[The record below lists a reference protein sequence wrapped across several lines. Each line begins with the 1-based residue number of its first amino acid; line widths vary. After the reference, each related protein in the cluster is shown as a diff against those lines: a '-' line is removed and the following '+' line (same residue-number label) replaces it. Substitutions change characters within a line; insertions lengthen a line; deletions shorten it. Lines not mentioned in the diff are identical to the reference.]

1 MNSIR
6 LHDPLWLLLLTP
18 LVALVLYDIT
28 RRNRSAVLYSSVQ
41 VLKTLP
47 RTLAQR
53 IKATL
58 PWMRF
63 IGLGLV
69 VVALARPQ
77 AGQEEFRIRTEGIAI
92 QMVCDRSGSM
102 QAMDFEDEDG
112 QPADRLS
119 AVKRVFRDFV
129 AGKGALPG
137 RPDDLIGLVSFG
149 GYAEGVCPLTLDH
162 GALLEILESVEVP
175 EPVVDARGR
184 VINEQL
190 LQEEMATAIGDALA
204 LGTARVKEAKAKSR
218 VLILLSDGENNF
230 GVIDPLEAAA
240 AAKTFGIKVY
250 TIGIGSTGLA
260 PFPEQDP
267 FGRVVLRQRPVKL
280 DEALLKSIADET
292 GGKYFNARD
301 TESLEEVYA
310 EIDALEKTETEG
322 RLYTE
327 YSELFVYFLF
337 AGLGLIVFQM
347 MLSTTRFRSLP

>member
-1 MNSIR
+1 MNSFR
-6 LHDPLWLLLLTP
+6 LLDPLWLLLLVP
-18 LVALVLYDIT
+18 VVALVFFDIT
-28 RRNRSAVLYSSVQ
+28 RRNGRAVLYSSVQ

-47 RTLAQR
+47 RTFAQR
-53 IKATL
+53 IKSTL

-63 IGLGLV
+63 VGLALV
-69 VVALARPQ
+69 VAALARPQ

-102 QAMDFEDEDG
+102 QAMDFEDDDG
-112 QPADRLS
+112 QPADRLT
-119 AVKRVFRDFV
+119 AVKQVFRDFV
-129 AGKGALPG
+129 AGKGDLPG

-162 GALLEILESVEVP
+162 GVLLEILETVEVP
-175 EPVVDARGR
+175 KPVFDARGR
-184 VINEQL
+184 LINEQL

-204 LGTARVKEAKAKSR
+204 LGTARVRDAKAKSR

-240 AAKTFGIKVY
+240 AAKAFGVKVY
-250 TIGIGSTGLA
+250 TIGIGTTGMA

-267 FGRVVLRQRPVKL
+267 FGRVRLTARPVKL
-280 DEALLKSIADET
+280 DETLLKAIATET

-301 TESLEEVYA
+301 TASLEEVYA

-327 YSELFVYFLF
+327 YRELFAYFLF